1 MRRRGMDKILVVD
14 DDETI
19 LKLLKMRLEA
29 KGYEV
34 FTAPQSQEALKIVET
49 EAINLA
55 LVDLKLDEENGID
68 LMKNLHQINPILPII
83 ILTAFGTVKTAV
95 EAMSK
100 GAYSYLTKPF
110 DNDELLLQIKN
121 CLDRNRLSVEVK
133 KLRGIIK
140 ERYGFDNI
148 VGKSEKMKTVLE
160 LVTQAAETDS
170 VVYIS
175 GESGTGKELI
185 AKNLH
190 LASPRRDGPFVPINC
205 AAIPETLLES
215 ELFGYEKGAFTG
227 ASKAKKGL
235 FAQAHKGTFFLDEIS
250 EMSLNMQA
258 KLLRVLEEGEFYPL
272 GGGKPTKADV
282 RVIAASNKNLDEEV
296 ENGRFRKDLFYRIN
310 VIRIALP
317 PLRERKEDVPLL
329 AKHFLKRIS
338 KKMRKEVAGF
348 SPNALRKMIRYQWP
362 GNVRELENTIESAV
376 AMSLKNVI
384 TKDLILQ
391 TQELEEE
398 GLKSFKEAKWDF
410 EKNYLTQLI
419 EFTQGNVTNAAR
431 LAGKHRADLYELFR
445 KHNLDP
451 ADFREKRDL

>member
-1 MRRRGMDKILVVD
+1 MDKILVVD

-29 KGYEV
+29 KGYQV

-55 LVDLKLDEENGID
+55 LVDLKLNGESGID
-68 LMKNLHQINPILPII
+68 LMKNLHKINPILPII

-100 GAYSYLTKPF
+100 GAFSYLTKPF

-140 ERYGFDNI
+140 EKYGFDNI
-148 VGKSEKMKTVLE
+148 VGKSEKMKAVLE

-170 VVYIS
+170 IVYIC

-185 AKNLH
+185 ARNLH

-227 ASKAKKGL
+227 ASKDKKGL
-235 FAQAHKGTFFLDEIS
+235 FVRAHKGTFFLDEIS
-250 EMSLNMQA
+250 EMSLSMQA

-282 RVIAASNKNLDEEV
+282 RVVAASNKNLEEEV
-296 ENGRFRKDLFYRIN
+296 EKGRFREDLFYRIN

-317 PLRERKEDVPLL
+317 PLRERKEDIPHL

-338 KKMRKEVAGF
+338 RKMRKEMAGF
-348 SPNALRKMIRYQWP
+348 SPNALRKMLRYHWP

-376 AMSLKNVI
+376 AMSLQNVV
-384 TKDLILQ
+384 TQDLILQ
-391 TQELEEE
+391 TQELEQED
-398 GLKSFKEAKWDF
+398 GLKSFKQAKLDF
-410 EKNYLTQLI
+410 EKSYLTQLI
-419 EFTQGNVTNAAR
+419 EFTQGNVTHAAR
-431 LAGKHRADLYELFR
+431 LAGKHRADLYELFK

-451 ADFREKRDL
+451 AEFREKGDL

>member
-1 MRRRGMDKILVVD
+1 MRRRGMDKILVLD

-29 KGYEV
+29 KGYQV
-34 FTAPQSQEALKIVET
+34 FTASQSQEALKVVET

-55 LVDLKLDEENGID
+55 LVDLKLNGESGID
-68 LMKNLHQINPILPII
+68 LMKNLHKINPILPII

-100 GAYSYLTKPF
+100 GAFSYLTKPF
-110 DNDELLLQIKN
+110 DIDELLLQIRN

-140 ERYGFDNI
+140 EKYGFDNI

-160 LVTQAAETDS
+160 LVAQAAETDS
-170 VVYIS
+170 IVYIC

-190 LASPRRDGPFVPINC
+190 LASPRKDGPFIPINC

-227 ASKAKKGL
+227 ALKAKKGL

-250 EMSLNMQA
+250 EMSLSMQA

-282 RVIAASNKNLDEEV
+282 RVLAASNKDLEEEV
-296 ENGRFRKDLFYRIN
+296 EKGLFRKDLFYRIN

-317 PLRERKEDVPLL
+317 PLRERKEDIPQLV
-329 AKHFLKRIS
+329 KHFLKRIS
-338 KKMRKEVAGF
+338 RKMKKEIAGF
-348 SPNALRKMIRYQWP
+348 SPNALRKMIRYHWP

-376 AMSLKNVI
+376 AMTLQNVI
-384 TKDLILQ
+384 TQDLILQ
-391 TQELEEE
+391 SQPLEEE
-398 GLKSFKEAKWDF
+398 GLKSFKEAKLDF
-410 EKNYLTQLI
+410 ERNYLTQLI
-419 EFTQGNVTNAAR
+419 EFTQGNVTHAAR
-431 LAGKHRADLYELFR
+431 LAGKHRADLYELFK

-451 ADFREKRDL
+451 AAFR

>member
-1 MRRRGMDKILVVD
+1 MRRREMDKILVVD

-19 LKLLKMRLEA
+19 LKLLRMRLEA

-34 FTAPQSQEALKIVET
+34 FTASQPQEAVKIVEA

-55 LVDLKLDEENGID
+55 LVDLKLNGESGID

-100 GAYSYLTKPF
+100 GAFSYLTKPF
-110 DNDELLLQIKN
+110 DDDELLLQIRN

-133 KLRGIIK
+133 KLRSIVK

-160 LVTQAAETDS
+160 LVAQTAETDS
-170 VVYIS
+170 IVYIC

-227 ASKAKKGL
+227 ATRAKKGL

-250 EMSLNMQA
+250 EMPSSMQA

-272 GGGKPTKADV
+272 GGSKPTKADV
-282 RVIAASNKNLDEEV
+282 RVVAASNKDLEEEV
-296 ENGRFRKDLFYRIN
+296 EKGRFRKDLFYRIN

-317 PLRERKEDVPLL
+317 PLREKKEDIPPLV
-329 AKHFLKRIS
+329 KHFLKRTS
-338 KKMRKEVAGF
+338 RKMKKEIAGF
-348 SPNALRKMIRYQWP
+348 SPNALRKMIRYHWP
-362 GNVRELENTIESAV
+362 GNVRELENTVESAV
-376 AMSLKNVI
+376 AISLKNVI
-384 TKDLILQ
+384 TQDLILQ
-391 TQELEEE
+391 TQPVEEDD
-398 GLKSFKEAKWDF
+398 GLKSFKEAKLDF

-419 EFTQGNVTNAAR
+419 EFTHGNVTQAAR
-431 LAGKHRADLYELFR
+431 LAGKHRADLYELFK

-451 ADFREKRDL
+451 ATFR